1 MARRLLGGGISAV
14 AAAFAVVASLALIAP
29 GLAEEWPSRP
39 IRFIVPVVAGGSTD
53 VTARLIGEHLS
64 RALGVQIIVD
74 NRTGAAGM
82 AGIEAAAK
90 SAPDGYTALVTTD
103 RIASGPHVFK
113 LAVDPT
119 TDLTVVIEI
128 SRQPVV
134 LAVHHSLA
142 VGSLAQLLALAR
154 ERPGMNYATAG
165 IGIHQHIVG
174 EWLQK
179 LAGIKLTVVPYR
191 GGGQAIN
198 DLIAGHVKI
207 ASLGSSPLIPH
218 YQAGTIRLLAQ
229 STAARSPGL
238 TDVPTFE
245 EAGVHGLV
253 LDQWIGVFVPT
264 GTPSVVTA
272 RLNAEINKALAEP
285 SLRASLLQQA
295 QEPVGG
301 SAAQAARLFREDF
314 AKYGRLV
321 KELNIHPY

>member
-1 MARRLLGGGISAV
+1 MRERFPMRLSATAAALVAV
-14 AAAFAVVASLALIAP
+14 ALWALPVAAVQD
-29 GLAEEWPSRP
+29 WPSRP

-53 VTARLIGEHLS
+53 AAARLIGEYLS
-64 RALGVQIIVD
+64 RVFGQQIIVE

-103 RIASGPHVFK
+103 RVASGPHVFK
-113 LAVDPT
+113 LNADPA
-119 TDLTVVIEI
+119 TDLEAVIEI

-134 LAVHHSLA
+134 LAVHHSLGVA
-142 VGSLAQLLALAR
+142 TFAEFLALAKA
-154 ERPGMNYATAG
+154 RPGMNYATSG

-179 LAGIKLTVVPYR
+179 LAGIKLAVVPYR
-191 GGGQAIN
+191 GGAQATN

-218 YQAGTIRLLAQ
+218 YKAGTIRLLAQ

-238 TDVPTFE
+238 MEVPTYQ
-245 EAGVHGLV
+245 EAGVAGLV

-264 GTPSVVTA
+264 GTAPAVTT
-272 RLNAEINKALAEP
+272 RVNAEINKALADP
-285 SLRASLLQQA
+285 AIRASLLQQA

-301 SAAQAARLFREDF
+301 SAAQAAQLFRDDF

-321 KELNIHPY
+321 KELDIHPF

>member
-1 MARRLLGGGISAV
+1 MKFATEIAV
-14 AAAFAVVASLALIAP
+14 AALIATTAAP
-29 GLAEEWPSRP
+29 GLAQDWPSRP

-53 VTARLIGEHLS
+53 VAARLIGEYLS
-64 RALGVQIIVD
+64 RSLGHQIIVE

-82 AGIEAAAK
+82 AGIEAAGK

-103 RIASGPHVFK
+103 RVASGPHVFK
-113 LAVDPT
+113 LSVDPMA
-119 TDLTVVIEI
+119 DLAAVIEI

-134 LAVHHSLA
+134 LAVHPSLGVSSLA
-142 VGSLAQLLALAR
+142 ELLSLAK
-154 ERPGMNYATAG
+154 ERPGMSYATSG
-165 IGIHQHIVG
+165 VGIHQHIVG

-179 LAGIKLTVVPYR
+179 LADIKLAVVPYR

-218 YQAGTIRLLAQ
+218 YKAGTIRLLAQ

-238 TDVPTFE
+238 PEVPTFE
-245 EAGVHGLV
+245 EAGVGGLV

-264 GTPSVVTA
+264 GTPAPIAA
-272 RLNAEINKALAEP
+272 RLNAEINRTLAEP
-285 SLRASLLQQA
+285 AIRASLLQQA

-301 SAAQAARLFREDF
+301 TAEAAERLFRDDF

-321 KELNIHPY
+321 KELNIHAY